1 MPLRATALQAA
12 WRPTA
17 RPKAEIPGVCRSSTG
32 GIRTHTH
39 QGLSLV
45 AAASWRTVPHIH
57 HQSPRWESNPHVRHT
72 KTASCHYITRAIQLV
87 VDSEQWAVNEPVCV
101 FNCSLPTIHC
111 QLSES
116 AQWESNPH
124 VRHGKA
130 IGYRYIMGAVI
141 INQSQTSTSGG
152 SRTRIITL
160 EEWRVAVT
168 PRTHTNQWKRW
179 ESNPRKPA

>member
-1 MPLRATALQAA
+1 MPLRAAALQAA

-17 RPKAEIPGVCRSSTG
+17 RPKAVAGVCRSSTG

-72 KTASCHYITRAIQLV
+72 KTASCHYITRAYK
-87 VDSEQWAVNEPVCV
+87 
-101 FNCSLPTIHC
+101 
-111 QLSES
+111 LSQFVINKS

-130 IGYRYIMGAVI
+130 VGYRYIMGAFVYQPI
-141 INQSQTSTSGG
+141 TNSTSGG
-152 SRTRIITL
+152 DCTRESTL
-160 EEWRVAVT
+160 EEWRVAAT
-168 PRTHTNQWKRW
+168 PRTPVSFTFHSSSSVCRLQLGTWNSGTWNFSPV
-179 ESNPRKPA
+179 EAVGIEPT